1 MSEVILGIETSC
13 DETSVA
19 LVETGKKVIRSVV
32 LSQVKD
38 HAPYGG
44 VVPEIASR
52 KHLETILYILDDILG
67 DFSLEKVG
75 GVAVTVGPGLMG
87 SLLVGIVFAKTLAWL
102 WEKPLI
108 GVNHLE
114 AHVYATF
121 VEYPS
126 LSPPFICLLVSG
138 GHTELFVFKDHGS
151 YELLGS
157 TRDDAAGEAF
167 DKVARVLGLP
177 YPGGP
182 AIDKVSKKGN
192 PYAIDFPYPL
202 REGFDFSFSGIK
214 TAVKLFWER
223 NKDQVKLEDVAASF
237 QRRVVDILIDKLK
250 RASLSKGIRK
260 LVLAGGV
267 VANSFLRSRLTELKK
282 EGFEIFYPSPR
293 LCTDNAVMVAS
304 AGYFEL
310 KRGRIAPFSIT
321 AHPDLEIG
329 EDFLRF
335 YKKST

>member
-1 MSEVILGIETSC
+1 MGDVILGIETSC

-19 LVETGKKVIRSVV
+19 LVEDGRKIIKSVT

-52 KHLETILYILDDILG
+52 KHMETILYLIDDVLG
-67 DFSLEKVG
+67 DFSLDG
-75 GVAVTVGPGLMG
+75 ISGVAVTVGPGLMG
-87 SLLVGIVFAKTLAWL
+87 SLLVGIMFAKTLAWI

-114 AHVYATF
+114 AHIYAAF

-126 LSPPFICLLVSG
+126 LSPPFLCLLVSG

-182 AIDKVSKKGN
+182 AIDRVSKDGD
-192 PYAIDFPYPL
+192 PYAFDFPYPL
-202 REGFDFSFSGIK
+202 KEGFDFSFSGIK

-237 QRRVVDILIDKLK
+237 QRKVVDILIGKLK
-250 RASLSKGIRK
+250 KAALAKGIKK

-267 VANSFLRSRLTELKK
+267 VANSFLRSRLTEMKK
-282 EGFEIFYPSPR
+282 EGFEVFYPSPR

-310 KRGRIAPFSIT
+310 KRGRVAPLNIT

-335 YKKST
+335 YER